1 VPYADPAHARAYEQ
15 KRAARRKTLRR
26 TDPAYQAK
34 ERDAKRRNRYGLTQ
48 AELVALY
55 TRADGR
61 CELCEK
67 VSECLHVDHDHIT
80 GRVRGLLCAGCNT
93 TLHWVERTDWLR
105 KAQGYVD
112 A

>member
-1 VPYADPAHARAYEQ
+1 MPFADPARAREYEQ

-26 TDPAYQAK
+26 TDPTYQAK

-48 AELVALY
+48 DELAALY
-55 TRADGR
+55 AQANGR
-61 CELCEK
+61 CELCDKE
-67 VSECLHVDHDHIT
+67 SDYLHVDHDHET

-105 KAQGYVD
+105 KAQVYVG